1 LNLQEMLMEDLK
13 GSMRRRDELRVSV
26 LRLLRA
32 AIKNAEVEKL
42 RPLDDSEVLRVIEKE
57 AKQRRESIAEFA
69 RGNRPDLVAKE
80 EAELAI
86 LMGFLPQ
93 QMSRDEVET
102 VASRV
107 VAEVGAKG
115 PGDIGKVMQRLMAE
129 VRGKADGKMVSQV
142 VQELLGKK

>member
-1 LNLQEMLMEDLK
+1 MNLQEMLMEDLK